1 MRTENG
7 VQVHY
12 ALLLRHKKDEIMPFP
27 VTRKK
32 LEIITLSEVRKK
44 KRSTAYTFLWNLN
57 MDTNKLLY
65 KRETAS

>member
-1 MRTENG
+1 MYTR
-7 VQVHY
+7 QY
-12 ALLLRHKKDEIMPFP
+12 DSDMKKDDIIPFP

>member
-1 MRTENG
+1 
-7 VQVHY
+7 
-12 ALLLRHKKDEIMPFP
+12 MPFP

-65 KRETAS
+65 KRETASQI